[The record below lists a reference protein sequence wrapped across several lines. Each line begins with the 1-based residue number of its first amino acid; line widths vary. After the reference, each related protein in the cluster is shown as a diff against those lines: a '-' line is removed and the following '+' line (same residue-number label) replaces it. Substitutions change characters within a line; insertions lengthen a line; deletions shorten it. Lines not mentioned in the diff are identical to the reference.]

1 MDFELTD
8 DKIKLSGALGYST
21 IDALHEIFN
30 QILGREDAFLT
41 IDVGQIEQVDTAA
54 LQLFLA
60 LQRDARAR
68 GKEVSW
74 QNISES
80 LSQRLRLTGLEPL
93 FEQVL
98 D

>member
-8 DKIKLSGALGYST
+8 DKIQLSGVLGYST
-21 IDALHEIFN
+21 IDALHEIFK
-30 QILGREDAFLT
+30 QILEREDTFLT
-41 IDVGQIEQVDTAA
+41 IDVGQVEQTDTAA
-54 LQLFLA
+54 IQLFLA
-60 LQRDARAR
+60 LQRDARAT

-93 FEQVL
+93 FKQVI

>member
-1 MDFELTD
+1 MDFKMTD
-8 DKIKLSGALGYST
+8 DKIQLSGVLGYST
-21 IDALHEIFN
+21 IDALHEIFK
-30 QILGREDAFLT
+30 QILEREDTFLT
-41 IDVGQIEQVDTAA
+41 IDVGQVEQIDTAA

-60 LQRDARAR
+60 LQRDARAT

-93 FEQVL
+93 FKQVI

>member
-8 DKIKLSGALGYST
+8 DKIQLSGALGYST
-21 IDALHEIFN
+21 IDTLHEIFK
-30 QILGREDAFLT
+30 QILVREDAFLT